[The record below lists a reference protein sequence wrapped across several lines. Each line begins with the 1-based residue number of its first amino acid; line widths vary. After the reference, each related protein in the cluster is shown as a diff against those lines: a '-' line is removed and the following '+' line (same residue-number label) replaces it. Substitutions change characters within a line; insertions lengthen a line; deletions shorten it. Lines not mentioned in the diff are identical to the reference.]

1 MKILL
6 IIATMIL
13 LSACVSTEKRLPSD
27 RRNVLDE
34 KLGR

>member
-6 IIATMIL
+6 VIATMIL
-13 LSACVSTEKRLPSD
+13 LSACVTSEKRLPSD
-27 RRNVLDE
+27 RRNVLDQ